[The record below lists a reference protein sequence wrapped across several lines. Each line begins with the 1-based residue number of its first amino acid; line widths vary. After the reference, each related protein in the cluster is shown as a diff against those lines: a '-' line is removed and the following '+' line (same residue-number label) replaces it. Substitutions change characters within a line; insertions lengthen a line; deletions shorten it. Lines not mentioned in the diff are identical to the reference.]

1 MEAALKLI
9 GEQGLAGALLVV
21 ALAAIVYLNKKRE
34 DVADARLA
42 DTRELLTII
51 ADVNQNLRA
60 MKEAVAGLSTSLAA
74 LTSTIQT
81 MQADS
86 RAALNETQQVRTRIE
101 RMIEANSEAI
111 RDIKE
116 TVNDTARDVDR
127 LAGNA
132 GR

>member
-1 MEAALKLI
+1 MEAALKIL
-9 GEQGLAGALLVV
+9 GEQGLAGALLVL
-21 ALAAIVYLNKKRE
+21 ALGAIVYLNKKRE

-42 DTRELLTII
+42 DTRELLTIV

-60 MKEAVAGLSTSLAA
+60 MKEAVSGLSTSLAS
-74 LTSTIQT
+74 LTTTIQT
-81 MQADS
+81 MQSDS
-86 RAALNETQQVRTRIE
+86 RSSLTQTQEARARIE

-111 RDIKE
+111 RTIKE

-127 LAGNA
+127 LAGGA